1 MQRGISHR
9 PPTGFLGC
17 LQARTANPLSAKQH
31 GRLRHCCCCRDPA
44 AAGFPT
50 ATVLLWCRVQA
61 KRGADS
67 HLCISRPKSQPPRL
81 QKLFEMQLLG
91 SPYAA
96 PMLRRSVLPD
106 SDAVKGTKSWETP
119 NRPQSRGFVSSQ
131 GRIQPRQKR
140 WKCSLLDLLL
150 HRSHASPLPTS
161 IGGLCHIIPN
171 SNRSCKPHGIKAG
184 SCFRQQRSSLCSQPR
199 SKGMASTGNT
209 GGTQVAA
216 LDQSWH
222 RLR

>member
-1 MQRGISHR
+1 MHSPRQDVTLGLLSVSCHTPLADVCSAPRASQQGRVNKCKEASPHR

-17 LQARTANPLSAKQH
+17 LQARIANPLSAKQH
-31 GRLRHCCCCRDPA
+31 GRLGHCCCCRDPA

-50 ATVLLWCRVQA
+50 ATVSLWCRVQA

-67 HLCISRPKSQPPRL
+67 HLCISCPKSQPLRL

-96 PMLRRSVLPD
+96 PVLRGSVLPD
-106 SDAVKGTKSWETP
+106 GDPVKGTKSWETP
-119 NRPQSRGFVSSQ
+119 NGPQSRGFVSSQ

-171 SNRSCKPHGIKAG
+171 SNRSCKPHG
-184 SCFRQQRSSLCSQPR
+184 
-199 SKGMASTGNT
+199 TG
-209 GGTQVAA
+209 
-216 LDQSWH
+216 
-222 RLR
+222 